1 MQGIMHQAAN
11 RKASGPHRYAA
22 PGAWCAELL
31 PRHPYQAAYTP
42 ELPAIGFAFDGQAG
56 VHAFGSDRKAAFRA
70 RPNGLAFVPAGCD
83 VYSESKHGG
92 EYLKVTFEKRGDPW
106 PWSRRFSDVIDPVA
120 IDAAQWLRRLL
131 LAGDRIDE
139 LQCERLVDT
148 LKARTVHALGGD
160 AIELAAR
167 CWMTPRRLRLVE
179 DLIEARLE
187 AKLTVQELAGALQ
200 LSAGFFCRAFHAAVG
215 QAPHDY
221 IIDRRVSRARTLL
234 RNAALDLGAV
244 AQASGF
250 ASHAHMTATFR
261 QRLGVTPSALRRNF
275 EWLP

>member
-1 MQGIMHQAAN
+1 MQGIMHEAAN
-11 RKASGPHRYAA
+11 QNASRPRRHAV

-42 ELPAIGFAFDGQAG
+42 DLPVIGFAFDGQVG

-83 VYSESKHGG
+83 VYSQSKHGG
-92 EYLKVTFEKRGDPW
+92 EYLKVTFEKQHGEPW

-120 IDAAQWLRRLL
+120 IDAAQRLRRLL
-131 LAGDRIDE
+131 LAGDRVDE
-139 LQCERLVDT
+139 LQCERFVQA
-148 LKARTVHALGGD
+148 LKQRTVYALGGES
-160 AIELAAR
+160 IEPVAR
-167 CWMTPRRLRLVE
+167 CWMTPHRLRLVE
-179 DLIEARLE
+179 DLIEARLD
-187 AKLTVQELAGALQ
+187 AKVTVQELAGALR
-200 LSAGFFCRAFHAAVG
+200 LSAGFFARAFHAAVG

-221 IIDRRVSRARTLL
+221 IIDRRVSRARVLL
-234 RNAALDLGAV
+234 RNAALDLSGI

-261 QRLGVTPSALRRNF
+261 KRLGVTPSALRRNF
-275 EWLP
+275 D

>member
-1 MQGIMHQAAN
+1 MQGVMREATNQN
-11 RKASGPHRYAA
+11 ASRPRRCAV
-22 PGAWCAELL
+22 PGSWCAELL

-42 ELPAIGFAFDGQAG
+42 DLPVIGFAFDGQVG

-70 RPNGLAFVPAGCD
+70 RPNGLAYVPAGCD
-83 VYSESKHGG
+83 VYSQSKHGG
-92 EYLKVTFEKRGDPW
+92 EYLKVTFEKQHGEPW

-120 IDAAQWLRRLL
+120 IDAAQRLRRLL

-139 LQCERLVDT
+139 LQGERLVDT
-148 LKARTVHALGGD
+148 LKQRTVYALGGD
-160 AIELAAR
+160 SIEPAAR
-167 CWMTPRRLRLVE
+167 CWMTPRRLRLVD
-179 DLIEARLE
+179 DLIEARLD
-187 AKLTVQELAGALQ
+187 AKLTVQELAGTLR
-200 LSAGFFCRAFHAAVG
+200 LSAGFFCRAFRAAVG

-234 RNAALDLGAV
+234 QNATLDLSGI

-261 QRLGVTPSALRRNF
+261 KRLGVTPSELRRNF
-275 EWLP
+275 D